1 MYNENSRFGNFEDR
15 VPRRRPS
22 TRQPSVPSVVRRQNR
37 SFPGYID
44 VGTLLHEIAQVHHAI
59 NRPSGVE
66 LVFTTGLLPE
76 STDDHRKAARYSA
89 VRMACLPPN
98 YITSGTRTSQ

>member
-1 MYNENSRFGNFEDR
+1 
-15 VPRRRPS
+15 
-22 TRQPSVPSVVRRQNR
+22 
-37 SFPGYID
+37 
-44 VGTLLHEIAQVHHAI
+44 VHHAI

-98 YITSGTRTSQ
+98 YITSGTPTTTMQIIASDSSRPPSS